1 MMFRAVH
8 LTGLAWLSCVAP
20 AAAAPAQA
28 PAEVLPPGL
37 GIRATD
43 LGEVYADAT
52 GKTLYTLSRDD
63 KPGVSNCTDTQYK
76 EGTDGFRGV
85 KHPLN
90 RLDQRPTCLH
100 KAHPAVAPAGA
111 APTGRWSILD
121 RTDGARQW
129 MYDRRPVY
137 TSIKDRAAGEIN
149 GGFGRPVF
157 VPIAVPPGVTVKR
170 AASGGAYLT
179 GAGSQPLLLR
189 KDRCKRDCAGGNRPF
204 VAPELAQPVG
214 RWRVVAPQDG
224 LRQWAY
230 DGRPVYLAAD
240 NALPDALDAR
250 TWAALTVARAP
261 DLPSDFATVRT
272 TPGRTTGGRIVTTKR
287 GATVYVFGCQEDGPD
302 RLDCDDPADASALW
316 TTLCGDMAR
325 CATLFRPVAPSARA
339 RPDGKVWTIVTISAP
354 WAPVRA
360 AEGIAG
366 IRVWAYRGRPVFT
379 YAADRQPGDS
389 NGELGYQGRAWTAV
403 DAAEI
408 SGSN

>member
-1 MMFRAVH
+1 MTASPMPSQECWFRPRPCWSPKPPRPTRTAGRR
-8 LTGLAWLSCVAP
+8 LDGYAKAARLSLLLWNAFP
-20 AAAAPAQA
+20 DDALLAAAAAGDLHSAAGLTRQIDRMLASPR
-28 PAEVLPPGL
+28 AEVGV
-37 GIRATD
+37 RAFFKDWMLYDGFDTLTKD
-43 LGEVYADAT
+43 SVIYPAFTRRIAADAEEQALRT
-52 GKTLYTLSRDD
+52 IAYHIRNERDYRDIFTTRDIFVSREL
-63 KPGVSNCTDTQYK
+63 GSIQ
-76 EGTDGFRGV
+76 
-85 KHPLN
+85 HLAI
-90 RLDQRPTCLH
+90 DQRQAW
-100 KAHPAVAPAGA
+100 KA
-111 APTGRWSILD
+111 
-121 RTDGARQW
+121 
-129 MYDRRPVY
+129 
-137 TSIKDRAAGEIN
+137 
-149 GGFGRPVF
+149 
-157 VPIAVPPGVTVKR
+157 
-170 AASGGAYLT
+170 
-179 GAGSQPLLLR
+179 
-189 KDRCKRDCAGGNRPF
+189 
-204 VAPELAQPVG
+204 
-214 RWRVVAPQDG
+214 
-224 LRQWAY
+224 
-230 DGRPVYLAAD
+230 
-240 NALPDALDAR
+240 DALDAR

-379 YAADRQPGDS
+379 YAADRQPGDT